1 MTISWISSGRLDFGC
16 PAEFFAGLGRVAE
29 QGFDFGRAVVA
40 RVDADDGVAGF
51 ALGVVAVNPQN
62 NANFGFAFPFKAQ
75 GNAEFSGS
83 EFDELPHAVLHA
95 GGDDEVVRLFLLQ
108 HQPLHFDEIAGMP
121 PVAQGG
127 EVAEVETVLQADGDA
142 RQGAGDLARDEGFAA
157 NRAFVIEEDAVAGID
172 AIGFAVVDG
181 DPVGVELGD
190 GVGTARVEGSGFLL
204 RGFLDEAVE
213 FGCRCLVEAGLLF
226 EAEDADGFQDAQ
238 RTQAIGV
245 GGVFRGFE
253 ADRDMALAARL

>member
-1 MTISWISSGRLDFGC
+1 
-16 PAEFFAGLGRVAE
+16 
-29 QGFDFGRAVVA
+29 
-40 RVDADDGVAGF
+40 
-51 ALGVVAVNPQN
+51 
-62 NANFGFAFPFKAQ
+62 
-75 GNAEFSGS
+75 
-83 EFDELPHAVLHA
+83 
-95 GGDDEVVRLFLLQ
+95 
-108 HQPLHFDEIAGMP
+108 MP

-127 EVAEVETVLQADGDA
+127 EVAEVEAILQADGDA
-142 RQGAGDLARDEGFAA
+142 REGAGDLARDEGFAT

-226 EAEDADGFQDAQ
+226 EAEDADRFQHAQ

-245 GGVFRGFE
+245 GGVFGVSKLT
-253 ADRDMALAARL
+253 ATWLMAARL